1 MDKLQKNIVVRV
13 SLIATGCLCV
23 VLGII
28 GLFVPMMPGAVFL
41 ILAAWCFARSSERFH
56 DALLA
61 NRYLGPQ
68 IKAWQSGRGFQRQL
82 RTRILIIMWL
92 SMVLSVT
99 LVAKLW
105 FALFILCCGAATTAF
120 ILKQPVY
127 D

>member
-1 MDKLQKNIVVRV
+1 MDKLQKNIVVRA

-61 NRYLGPQ
+61 SRFLGPQ

-82 RTRILIIMWL
+82 RTRILVIMWL
-92 SMVLSVT
+92 SMGVSVA

-105 FALFILCCGAATTAF
+105 FGLFILCCGAATTTF